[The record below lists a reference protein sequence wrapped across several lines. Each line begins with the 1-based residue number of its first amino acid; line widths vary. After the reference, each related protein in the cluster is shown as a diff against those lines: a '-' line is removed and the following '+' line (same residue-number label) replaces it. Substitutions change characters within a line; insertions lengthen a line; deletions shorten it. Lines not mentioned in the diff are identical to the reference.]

1 MLALFARKYDALAF
15 EVGLLEQRVKA
26 GAASPEDAGAALKQI
41 RPTLDEA
48 AFVGDIGA
56 LQGRVAA
63 LEALIKEQRE
73 RKRAERAERVAA
85 ARTRKEELVSEAET
99 LAAGESWRDGADRL
113 RALLDEWKSLPRLDK
128 AADDALW
135 RRFSSARTTYT
146 RHRKAHFA
154 ELDEKREGAR
164 AVKERLVTEAEKLST
179 STEWGPTAGAYRELM
194 RRWKAAGPAPREVE
208 EDLWKRFRGAQDVF
222 FGARD
227 AASAAT
233 DAEFA
238 ANATVKEA
246 ILVKA
251 EALVP
256 VKDVTSA
263 KSAFRALAEQWDE
276 AGKVPRERM
285 KELEG
290 RMRAVEK
297 AIRDVEDQA
306 WQRSN
311 PEARA
316 RAADTVAQLEASL
329 AELEV
334 QARPGGGGRQRPQ
347 GRGARRSHRGP
358 LRLAG
363 PGPEGP
369 HRVLL
374 TCRVGVSCRTTRPL
388 APRDTPTR
396 AARHAHSRRTTRR
409 LAGMGGV
416 GRVRR

>member
-1 MLALFARKYDALAF
+1 
-15 EVGLLEQRVKA
+15 
-26 GAASPEDAGAALKQI
+26 
-41 RPTLDEA
+41 
-48 AFVGDIGA
+48 
-56 LQGRVAA
+56 
-63 LEALIKEQRE
+63 
-73 RKRAERAERVAA
+73 
-85 ARTRKEELVSEAET
+85 
-99 LAAGESWRDGADRL
+99 
-113 RALLDEWKSLPRLDK
+113 
-128 AADDALW
+128 
-135 RRFSSARTTYT
+135 
-146 RHRKAHFA
+146 
-154 ELDEKREGAR
+154 
-164 AVKERLVTEAEKLST
+164 
-179 STEWGPTAGAYRELM
+179 M

-263 KSAFRALAEQWDE
+263 KSAFRDLAEQWDE

-329 AELEV
+329 ADLESKRAKAEAAGNERKAAEHAAAIEARSAWLA
-334 QARPGGGGRQRPQ
+334 QAQK
-347 GRGARRSHRGP
+347 A
-358 LRLAG
+358 
-363 PGPEGP
+363 
-369 HRVLL
+369 L
-374 TCRVGVSCRTTRPL
+374 TEFS
-388 APRDTPTR
+388 
-396 AARHAHSRRTTRR
+396 
-409 LAGMGGV
+409 
-416 GRVRR
+416 